1 MTRLLPLVVTVTALL
16 VLFACAKR
24 KDWNDLAQHESELK
38 VSFMNTRH
46 KMGRKRIG
54 WSRCAGGSAD
64 GVYTFQLQE
73 SLLRDKRPLAIRAI
87 LHDVGRKEATLSTFH
102 IGAMRPSFSNS
113 ELPRNR
119 FRRY

>member
-1 MTRLLPLVVTVTALL
+1 MTRLLPLVVNCDGAPGAVRMRQEKGFERLGAARSRTL
-16 VLFACAKR
+16 R
-24 KDWNDLAQHESELK
+24 

-73 SLLRDKRPLAIRAI
+73 SLLRDTRPFAIRAI
-87 LHDVGRKEATLSTFH
+87 LHDVRRKEATLFTFT
-102 IGAMRPSFSNS
+102 S
-113 ELPRNR
+113 ER
-119 FRRY
+119 